1 MGELSLTRQAVHAA
15 YGWGRAQDWRQA
27 IALLGEAAAKDEPGA
42 ERQLA
47 LVTQGS
53 LEAMLTPPAPQW
65 QPGPSRVAIGRGFA
79 PPGFADWLIDR
90 ARDRLSDATVE
101 EAVPGQT
108 LRTAQTYFFPP
119 KDCDLVVAILQHRA
133 AALTGIAPAF
143 HEPPSVISYDV
154 GQEFR
159 PHVDFVDPDIAAYR
173 DNLERVGQ
181 RTATFVTYLNDDF
194 DGAETVFPKLDI
206 AFRGAPGDAI
216 FFANVLP
223 DDTPDRNTVHAALPP
238 TRGRKWVLSQ
248 WIRNKPFLYPAEAL
262 D

>member
-1 MGELSLTRQAVHAA
+1 MNGLSLTRQAVHAA
-15 YGWGRAQDWRQA
+15 YGWGQAQDWTHA
-27 IALLGEAAAKDEPGA
+27 IALLTDAAAAGETDA

-47 LVTQGS
+47 LVTQDD
-53 LEAMLTPPAPQW
+53 LPRLLTPPEPQW
-65 QPGPSRVAIGRGFA
+65 QPGPSRIAIGRGFA
-79 PPGFADWLIDR
+79 PPGFTDWLIDR
-90 ARDRLSDATVE
+90 AKDRLDDATVE
-101 EAVPGQT
+101 EAVSGQT
-108 LRTAQTYFFPP
+108 LRTARTCFFPP
-119 KDCDLVVAILQHRA
+119 RECDLVLAILQHRA
-133 AALTGIAPAF
+133 AALTGIAPPF
-143 HEPPSVISYDV
+143 HEPPSVISYEV

-159 PHVDFVDPDIAAYR
+159 PHVDFIDPDIASYA
-173 DNLERVGQ
+173 DDLDRVGQ

-194 DGAETVFPKLDI
+194 DGAETVFPKLSI
-206 AFRGAPGDAI
+206 SFRGEPGDAI